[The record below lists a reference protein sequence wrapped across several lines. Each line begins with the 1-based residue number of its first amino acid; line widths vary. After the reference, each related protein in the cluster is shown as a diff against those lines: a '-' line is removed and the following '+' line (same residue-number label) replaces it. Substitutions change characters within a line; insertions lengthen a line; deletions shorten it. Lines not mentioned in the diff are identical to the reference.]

1 MIRDTMKSET
11 NDKMSRYIFNKE
23 INGCHL
29 HKVNKITSFS
39 PTICH
44 NKTHPPA
51 LDAIFV
57 GEVSRSDR
65 LNQEPQQ
72 RRAVYTDWTIHVRA
86 GVSTQNPPK
95 KCHQNGQILIKTRY
109 DGK

>member
-1 MIRDTMKSET
+1 
-11 NDKMSRYIFNKE
+11 MSRYLFNME

-29 HKVNKITSFS
+29 HNVYKITSFF
-39 PTICH
+39 PAVCH

-57 GEVSRSDR
+57 GQVSRSDR

-72 RRAVYTDWTIHVRA
+72 RGGVYTDRTIHMRA
-86 GVSTQNPPK
+86 GGSTQNPPK
-95 KCHQNGQILIKTRY
+95 KLHLNGQVLIKTRHN
-109 DGK
+109 DKEKVLN